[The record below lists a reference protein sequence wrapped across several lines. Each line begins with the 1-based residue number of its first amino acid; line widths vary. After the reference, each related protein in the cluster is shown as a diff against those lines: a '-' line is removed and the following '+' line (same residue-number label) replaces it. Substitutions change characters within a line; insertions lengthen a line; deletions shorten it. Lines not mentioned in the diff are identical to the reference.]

1 MFVYIM
7 MAYGS
12 ALIVLGLIGGED
24 SLALF
29 GLVLLIL
36 SNLHTIASLLRRR
49 RKGRIDEEL
58 KSAT

>member
-12 ALIVLGLIGGED
+12 ALIVLGLISGED

-36 SNLHTIASLLRRR
+36 SNLHTIASFLRRR
-49 RKGRIDEEL
+49 RKHGIDEEL
-58 KSAT
+58 KSVA